1 LIYVWAYI
9 MWLLLVTGWVYKHVI
24 KVIIILILTNI
35 IIINIVIKKT
45 YVSLKFEMLTKFI
58 FDKVFLNSLD

>member
-1 LIYVWAYI
+1 